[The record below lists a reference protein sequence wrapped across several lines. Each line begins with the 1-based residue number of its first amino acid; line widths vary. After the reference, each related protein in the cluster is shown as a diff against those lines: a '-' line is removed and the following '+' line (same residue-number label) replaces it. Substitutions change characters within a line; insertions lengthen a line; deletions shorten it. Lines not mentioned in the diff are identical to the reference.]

1 MTYLWKI
8 WPKRRQK
15 YNFIQN
21 LLQPLCQILISSSTQ
36 TNFEFAKLDKL
47 SQKKITYEN
56 QSFELIYKCIYSWN
70 LHWNFLSKKEQ
81 SILKTIDNNFNW
93 KTKASLNVVNS
104 DMFHIVN
111 EGNTKIQSTILNCLP
126 KIENIF
132 SNIDIWKYWNQIFS
146 STETKNIILET
157 RSSSQQKEIQK
168 LKDIVK
174 NSSSSQ
180 QEEIQKLKD
189 ENEKLRYIIDN
200 FEKDIVKNIIFETE
214 KELKEEK

>member
-1 MTYLWKI
+1 MASHCGK
-8 WPKRRQK
+8 PVNQE
-15 YNFIQN
+15 
-21 LLQPLCQILISSSTQ
+21 LLNEKEEIL
-36 TNFEFAKLDKL
+36 
-47 SQKKITYEN
+47 
-56 QSFELIYKCIYSWN
+56 
-70 LHWNFLSKKEQ
+70 
-81 SILKTIDNNFNW
+81 
-93 KTKASLNVVNS
+93 
-104 DMFHIVN
+104 
-111 EGNTKIQSTILNCLP
+111 
-126 KIENIF
+126 
-132 SNIDIWKYWNQIFS
+132 
-146 STETKNIILET
+146 TKNKILET